1 MTDPDYREAIRITG
15 KNEIDLIN
23 WAQDMQPDFIV
34 NRSDD
39 AVQIVYTDGD
49 GGLML
54 FTGICEIFDDC
65 GIKIETIN
73 AYCDIADEDFMTV
86 LNLIR
91 EPLEN
96 NKMHSR
102 DHSWLHGDEH
112 LNDSDKVEQLQ
123 KQYAKE
129 ARQDFF
135 MLANDLAANLKF
147 LESDI
152 NFVPDADDIEMLA
165 DLNDQLSQSV
175 ARRF

>member
-1 MTDPDYREAIRITG
+1 MY
-15 KNEIDLIN
+15 
-23 WAQDMQPDFIV
+23 
-34 NRSDD
+34 
-39 AVQIVYTDGD
+39 
-49 GGLML
+49 
-54 FTGICEIFDDC
+54 
-65 GIKIETIN
+65 
-73 AYCDIADEDFMTV
+73 
-86 LNLIR
+86 
-91 EPLEN
+91 
-96 NKMHSR
+96 SR

-135 MLANDLAANLKF
+135 MLARDLAANLKF

-175 ARRF
+175 SMRF